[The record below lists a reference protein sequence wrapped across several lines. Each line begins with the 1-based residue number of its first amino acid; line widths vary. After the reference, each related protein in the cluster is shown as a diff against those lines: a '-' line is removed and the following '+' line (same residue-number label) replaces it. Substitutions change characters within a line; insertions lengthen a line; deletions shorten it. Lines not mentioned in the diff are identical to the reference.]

1 MGWWGGGGVPDRVGE
16 GDEVLHG
23 GGKGGGVQGPF
34 PPSSL
39 ISVVVCW
46 SGLSRLYYLHLIS
59 HSKYSAWDC

>member
-1 MGWWGGGGVPDRVGE
+1 MDGGR
-16 GDEVLHG
+16 
-23 GGKGGGVQGPF
+23 GKCVEGPF

-39 ISVVVCW
+39 ISVVCW